1 MFWPDLSQAP
11 FHRALAMFD
20 AGRPSPRINIAGAR
34 SGPASTGIRSPG
46 ADRPASSGRHAVRPW
61 YWPRYTGMR
70 IGPTENRNGAPR
82 PPYYLMLIRF
92 RYLRWGNDPATVTST
107 C

>member
-70 IGPTENRNGAPR
+70 IGPTENRNGAPPPPITSCWSGSDISGGATTR
-82 PPYYLMLIRF
+82 PRSPRH
-92 RYLRWGNDPATVTST
+92 V
-107 C
+107 